1 MSKRKVLWRQ
11 CENKLGSNQRKC
23 DRTSTRH
30 LLSPDILL
38 CSRCFTD
45 TLTQKQ
51 LHKKGVEL

>member
-1 MSKRKVLWRQ
+1 MTKRKVLWSK
-11 CENKLGSNQRKC
+11 CENKLGSSQRKC
-23 DRTSTRH
+23 DRTATHH